1 MKIHLRAEM
10 FPMMPEEELAELA
23 EDIRENGLIHPIML
37 DTDGQVID
45 GRNRLAA
52 CKLAKV
58 EPRFEKPER
67 QGSPCIHRIGQSGAA
82 EVRASRR
89 WRWL

>member
-52 CKLAKV
+52 CKLVLNCAD
-58 EPRFEKPER
+58 
-67 QGSPCIHRIGQSGAA
+67 
-82 EVRASRR
+82 
-89 WRWL
+89 